1 MQNSSEIQLV
11 DWNAWED
18 EKAEPESPGKSAEEL
33 AAEELF
39 KDMEPTINK
48 AKIVRKL
55 FFMLANFC
63 DKLLNLAKVYVWKSE
78 INYCGLEQRTKSL
91 SLLFF
96 LSKHFDKIHNLS

>member
-1 MQNSSEIQLV
+1 MV

-48 AKIVRKL
+48 AKIVKKL

-63 DKLLNLAKVYVWKSE
+63 GRLLNLAKVYVWK
-78 INYCGLEQRTKSL
+78 IVGLNNVL
-91 SLLFF
+91 NHCLFF
-96 LSKHFDKIHNLS
+96 FFIKTF